1 MKVQYL
7 DADLMSSSDPVQPAS
22 VKASTFKCPFIIVK
36 IYLRIRERY
45 EKDRKDVRNRKGE
58 RGTRDER
65 KGGWRLG

>member
-1 MKVQYL
+1 
-7 DADLMSSSDPVQPAS
+7 MS
-22 VKASTFKCPFIIVK
+22 IIVK

-45 EKDRKDVRNRKGE
+45 EKDKKDVRNREGE